1 MILRDRHQ
9 DIGMIIEIGSV
20 GMFRSLEQRRNI
32 MLRLL
37 VTPAALWMVLFFAVP
52 LIIVVG
58 YSVLT
63 PSSIYQVTPPLTPDH
78 YLRLAEPTYTSV
90 LVRSILTAVVTTVI
104 CLLVGYPLA
113 FFIATRAKSVR
124 NFFLLLVIIPFWTNF
139 LVRTYAISFLI
150 NDTGLVNT
158 LLTDYL
164 HLINEPIHMMNTPF
178 AVYLGLVYGYL
189 PFMVLP
195 IYTAI
200 EKFNFR
206 LVEAAYDLGA
216 NDWRAFW
223 RVIVP
228 VTLPGVLA
236 GAMLVFIPA
245 FGSYVTP
252 DLLGGARFLMVGNQ
266 IKQFVDSP
274 TGKPFGSALSI
285 AMMLVVVVALLI
297 FYRFGD
303 RESLPV

>member
-1 MILRDRHQ
+1 M
-9 DIGMIIEIGSV
+9 M
-20 GMFRSLEQRRNI
+20 
-32 MLRLL
+32 RLL
-37 VTPAALWMVLFFAVP
+37 IAPAALWMVLFFAVP
-52 LIIVVG
+52 LVIVLA

-63 PSSIYQVTPPLTPDH
+63 PSSIYQVTTPLTLGN

-104 CLLVGYPLA
+104 CLLIGYPLA
-113 FFIATRAKSVR
+113 FFIATRSKSAR
-124 NFFLLLVIIPFWTNF
+124 NVFLLLVIIPFWTNF
-139 LVRTYAISFLI
+139 LVRTYAIAFLI
-150 NDTGLVNT
+150 NDTGLINT

-164 HLINEPIHMMNTPF
+164 HLIDEPIHMMNTPF

-223 RVIVP
+223 RVILP

-245 FGSYVTP
+245 FGAYVTP
-252 DLLGGARFLMVGNQ
+252 DLLGGAKFLMVGNQ